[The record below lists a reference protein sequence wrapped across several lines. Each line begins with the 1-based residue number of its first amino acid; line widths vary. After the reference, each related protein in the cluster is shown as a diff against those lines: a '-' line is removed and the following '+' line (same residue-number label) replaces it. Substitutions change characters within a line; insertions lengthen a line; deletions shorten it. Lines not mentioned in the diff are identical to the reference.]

1 MAANNWLREAVMAVS
16 AAQSLRDYLA
26 VQGSQD
32 VDEVLRHLTDDAV
45 FDVGRGRY
53 EGAEVR
59 GFFERLRSVRSESRL
74 LEVRDVDDARA
85 VAVFEQRDDD
95 LAPLGIDAI
104 RLDVEV
110 EVAPDGRIRRFTARP
125 TPESIAA
132 LAAAR
137 DAGRSS
143 EGTRLAERA
152 GTLPP
157 APPS

>member
-1 MAANNWLREAVMAVS
+1 MAVS
-16 AAQSLRDYLA
+16 AARSLTAYLA
-26 VQGSQD
+26 AQGSGD
-32 VDEVLRHLTDDAV
+32 VDDVLTHLTDDAV

-59 GFFERLRSVRSESRL
+59 GFLERLRAVRSESRL
-74 LEVRDVDDARA
+74 LEVRDVDGVRA

-95 LAPLGIDAI
+95 LAPLGIDTI
-104 RLDVEV
+104 QLDVEV
-110 EVAPDGRIRRFTARP
+110 EVAADGRIRRFTARP

-143 EGTRLAERA
+143 EGVRLAERA
-152 GTLPP
+152 GTQPP

>member
-1 MAANNWLREAVMAVS
+1 MAMS

-26 VQGSQD
+26 AQGSGDIDD
-32 VDEVLRHLTDDAV
+32 VLKHLTDDVV

-53 EGAEVR
+53 EGTEVR
-59 GFFERLRSVRSESRL
+59 GFLERLRAVRSQSRL
-74 LEVRDVDDARA
+74 LEVRDVDGVRA

-95 LAPLGIDAI
+95 LAPLGIDTI
-104 RLDVEV
+104 QLDVEV
-110 EVAPDGRIRRFTARP
+110 EVAADGRIRRFTARP

-143 EGTRLAERA
+143 EGVRLAERA

>member
-1 MAANNWLREAVMAVS
+1 
-16 AAQSLRDYLA
+16 
-26 VQGSQD
+26 
-32 VDEVLRHLTDDAV
+32 
-45 FDVGRGRY
+45 
-53 EGAEVR
+53 
-59 GFFERLRSVRSESRL
+59 
-74 LEVRDVDDARA
+74 
-85 VAVFEQRDDD
+85 
-95 LAPLGIDAI
+95 
-104 RLDVEV
+104 V

-143 EGTRLAERA
+143 EGVRLAERA